1 MTNVMRYA
9 MAGLF
14 LCAGIFAGRSEA
26 SVVIGGTRVV
36 YPAQE
41 KEVTIKLTN
50 QGVKPALVQVWLDDG
65 DAKSTPTSSKVPF
78 EVLPPFFRLDPT
90 KGQAVRVMYT
100 KEPLPTDKETLFW
113 VNVLEVP
120 PKSANDGRNLL
131 EFAFRTR
138 IKLFFRPAG
147 LPGTVN
153 SAPEKL
159 TWKLVN
165 GEGGKGM
172 ALQVTNPTPY
182 YVNFAHV
189 GLKMG
194 ERSISQKGEK
204 GEKGGMVAPGGTTTF
219 PLSELS
225 SRPTGDVKAQFDVI
239 TDFGAINPMVQPL
252 TP

>member
-1 MTNVMRYA
+1 MNNVMRYA

-26 SVVIGGTRVV
+26 TVVIGGTRVV

-50 QGVKPALVQVWLDDG
+50 QGTKPALVQVWLDTG
-65 DAKSTPTSSKVPF
+65 DEHSTPTSSKVPF
-78 EVLPPFFRLDPT
+78 EVMPPFFRLDPS
-90 KGQAVRVMYT
+90 KGQAVRVMYSG
-100 KEPLPTDKETLFW
+100 EPLPTDKETLFW

-120 PKSANDGRNLL
+120 PKSADDGRNLL
-131 EFAFRTR
+131 QFAFRTR

-153 SAPEKL
+153 GAPEKL

-172 ALQVTNPTPY
+172 ALQVANPTPY
-182 YVNFAHV
+182 YVNFASV
-189 GLKMG
+189 GVKVG
-194 ERSISQKGEK
+194 ERSIPQQEK
-204 GEKGGMVAPGGTTTF
+204 GDKGGMVAPGGTTTF
-219 PLSELS
+219 QLEGLS
-225 SRPTGDVKAQFDVI
+225 SRPTGDVKAQFGVI
-239 TDFGAINPMVQPL
+239 TDFGAINKLEQPL